1 MCPTLPCLTLPPYP
15 CKILLNKCSAPPTPS
30 VSMRLPSVNRVA
42 CSCGSRSHLQEQNL
56 SMYFCNFGG
65 SLSLNHLNIRQ
76 TQADWGIRFN
86 LSSFS
91 IITQFWG
98 YFLQSY
104 GFYTKVY
111 MNCTKFLLIILS
123 RNLTHYLFSLSYL
136 FLFLQ
141 RDPFESLPLL
151 NCPPTSTVVPLW
163 PLFPLTMLSIH
174 AARTSNF

>member
-1 MCPTLPCLTLPPYP
+1 MCPTLLCLTLSPYP
-15 CKILLNKCSAPPTPS
+15 SKILLNKCSAPPTPS

-42 CSCGSRSHLQEQNL
+42 CSCGSRSHLQEQNF

-76 TQADWGIRFN
+76 TRADWGIRFN

-98 YFLQSY
+98 YFLQPY
-104 GFYTKVY
+104 CFYTKVY

-136 FLFLQ
+136 FFFSAAWSIWILTPVEMSSKSCCGSTLA
-141 RDPFESLPLL
+141 SLSSHTALHTCCQ
-151 NCPPTSTVVPLW
+151 NQ
-163 PLFPLTMLSIH
+163 
-174 AARTSNF
+174 